1 MSEINPG
8 PNESSKNQKKGF
20 KLPKHALMGALAA
33 LGLGAGA
40 MAPQAE
46 AQDILK
52 TQGMIIHDIG
62 TTTQTGINYQKALAN
77 PSVDGLN
84 QGEVTVTSNAG
95 FFPED
100 GLETTGFVE
109 RGVGGGFREQIGLIR
124 TLSNGTQEK
133 VTISGITFRFDKLK
147 FACFKVV
154 PIGEFSVTHK
164 NLIEAKAV
172 CSELNE
178 ERQHQHTSPNKI

>member
-1 MSEINPG
+1 MSKSPET
-8 PNESSKNQKKGF
+8 QKQGLSAID
-20 KLPKHALMGALAA
+20 KLKLGALGVITA
-33 LGLGAGA
+33 LSLGAGA
-40 MAPQAE
+40 MAPKAE

-62 TTTQTGINYQKALAN
+62 TTTQTDINYQKALAN

-84 QGEVTVTSNAG
+84 QGEVTVTSKAG

-147 FACFKVV
+147 FACFRVV
-154 PIGEFSVTHK
+154 PIGEFSVTHE
-164 NLIEAKAV
+164 NFIEAKAV
-172 CSELNE
+172 CSELNK
-178 ERQHQHTSPNKI
+178 ERQHQHTPPNKI